1 MLKTILKNM
10 CSKSTQLVWFSSQ
23 NVNKNINENSAFK
36 TECKP
41 VDLSFETNKMFAAL
55 PSICEEIVDEQLI
68 YHQAYPEIR
77 ERYSNLLQYTVN
89 IDQPRYSGKGIFFLH
104 AYRMLEKPSILT
116 DDNLKKACVLG
127 WCQRMMDVSIIIND
141 DILDVSDWR
150 YNKPAWHSLENIG
163 RNKAILD
170 ATFVESS
177 VWYLLINHLK
187 SHKFFADILKQVLMS
202 YTITN
207 LTQCLEL
214 TKYDVKELEKYA
226 YSARG
231 YGFTSPILRTALYLA
246 NIDDKDAHDFSQK
259 ISNELSYFMR
269 CEDDFNGVFNPMSDI
284 QKSCTDISEGKIS
297 WLAIQAYQRSSPAQK
312 TILEQ
317 HYGKANKESV
327 SNCYELFQE
336 LKLNEVFTKYREDF
350 YNHIYLSVQKSMPK
364 KLPKELYLN
373 FLNFCMTGA
382 LRV

>member
-1 MLKTILKNM
+1 M
-10 CSKSTQLVWFSSQ
+10 
-23 NVNKNINENSAFK
+23 
-36 TECKP
+36 
-41 VDLSFETNKMFAAL
+41 
-55 PSICEEIVDEQLI
+55 
-68 YHQAYPEIR
+68 
-77 ERYSNLLQYTVN
+77 NLYT
-89 IDQPRYSGKGIFFLH
+89 YIF
-104 AYRMLEKPSILT
+104 
-116 DDNLKKACVLG
+116 
-127 WCQRMMDVSIIIND
+127 QMDVSIIIND

-163 RNKAILD
+163 RNMAILD

-269 CEDDFNGVFNPMSDI
+269 CEVRFLFENIF
-284 QKSCTDISEGKIS
+284 IS
-297 WLAIQAYQRSSPAQK
+297 P
-312 TILEQ
+312 
-317 HYGKANKESV
+317 
-327 SNCYELFQE
+327 
-336 LKLNEVFTKYREDF
+336 
-350 YNHIYLSVQKSMPK
+350 
-364 KLPKELYLN
+364 
-373 FLNFCMTGA
+373 
-382 LRV
+382 LRKN